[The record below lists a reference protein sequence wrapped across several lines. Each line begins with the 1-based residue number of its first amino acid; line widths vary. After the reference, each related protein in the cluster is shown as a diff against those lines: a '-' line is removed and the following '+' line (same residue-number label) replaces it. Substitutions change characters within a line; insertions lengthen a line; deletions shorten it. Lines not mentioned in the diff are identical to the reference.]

1 MEYWST
7 GKQKFCFLASNL
19 NRLLC
24 FLNNNSTNPTNSTN
38 KPTTPVLHCSNTPI
52 GAKPLSLAPSLNI
65 LFSTWALGV
74 TLFVSM
80 PVRADIYRYVD
91 REGIIH
97 FTNVPT
103 ILGYRL
109 YMREGSLLPAD
120 DVSSCYDVY
129 IAEAA
134 RKHGVSFSL
143 IKAVIKAESD
153 FDPYAVS
160 KSGAC
165 GLMQIMP
172 ETAKALGVIDA
183 FDPRENIFGGAR
195 YLKKLL
201 TQFQGSLP
209 LTLAAYNAGP
219 KKVQSLKSVPPIEE
233 TRRFVRRVMQYLNR
247 Y

>member
-1 MEYWST
+1 MSYS
-7 GKQKFCFLASNL
+7 F
-19 NRLLC
+19 
-24 FLNNNSTNPTNSTN
+24 
-38 KPTTPVLHCSNTPI
+38 
-52 GAKPLSLAPSLNI
+52 
-65 LFSTWALGV
+65 LFSFRNLQSHKTRFFSVVFSMWFLGV
-74 TLFVSM
+74 ILLVSM

-103 ILGYRL
+103 VPGYRL
-109 YMREGSLLPAD
+109 YMREGAVLPAD
-120 DVSSCYDVY
+120 EAPSYYDMY

-143 IKAVIKAESD
+143 IKAVIKAESN

-160 KSGAC
+160 RSGAC

-172 ETAKALGVIDA
+172 ETAKFLGIADP
-183 FDPRENIFGGAR
+183 FDPRENIFAGAR

-219 KKVQSLKSVPPIEE
+219 KKVEALRSVPPIEE
-233 TRRFVRRVMQYLNR
+233 TQQFVRRVMRYLDR

>member
-1 MEYWST
+1 MCLLLAGIALDFTRSISRKPGSLYS
-7 GKQKFCFLASNL
+7 FLSSFRNL
-19 NRLLC
+19 QSHKTRFFSVALSMW
-24 FLNNNSTNPTNSTN
+24 FL
-38 KPTTPVLHCSNTPI
+38 V
-52 GAKPLSLAPSLNI
+52 
-65 LFSTWALGV
+65 V

-103 ILGYRL
+103 VPGCRL
-109 YMREGSLLPAD
+109 YMREGAVLPAD
-120 DVSSCYDVY
+120 ETPSYYDTY

-143 IKAVIKAESD
+143 IKAVIKAESN

-160 KSGAC
+160 RSGAC

-172 ETAKALGVIDA
+172 ETAEFLGVADP
-183 FDPRENIFGGAR
+183 FDPRENILGGVR

-219 KKVQSLKSVPPIEE
+219 ERVQALKSVPPIEE
-233 TRRFVRRVMQYLNR
+233 TQRFVRRVMRYLDR